1 MPVAFIT
8 NDFTRLKDGTDVP
21 GGCAYYRC
29 SLPMFACGQPGK
41 LGRPAFHPSHGF
53 GIKETDT
60 RAVFGFDTVVLKLI
74 MFRWTPRQMLIAQQ
88 LGQRIIVDIDDSYDF
103 LPESNRAWEVTHP
116 DRNRVMNRDHYRRVI
131 EQADIVTVSTPFLL
145 EHHAKTHPDVRMIRN
160 GVYPDMFHVKPQS
173 RKPVIGWV
181 GAIPFRSGDLETLRD
196 WLPGFLEKHD
206 LLFHHAGDG
215 FGNVKFHE
223 VVGIPE
229 QRVRYQDGAPM
240 SHYGDLLTQFD
251 VGLVPL
257 TDIPF
262 NHAKSC
268 IKGLEYASAG
278 IPFVAQD
285 LPEYRMLAASGVGRV
300 ASSPSEWVA
309 HLEDLLDLGTR
320 KIEAARGRDVTVGQH
335 SIMCRE
341 PEWQALLAPNDGGR
355 NRVKSFLAAS
365 AAS

>member
-53 GIKETDT
+53 GIKESDT

-116 DRNRVMNRDHYRRVI
+116 DNNRVMNRDHYRRVI

-145 EHHAKTHPDVRMIRN
+145 EHHRKTHPDVRMIRN

-196 WLPGFLEKHD
+196 WL
-206 LLFHHAGDG
+206 
-215 FGNVKFHE
+215 
-223 VVGIPE
+223 
-229 QRVRYQDGAPM
+229 
-240 SHYGDLLTQFD
+240 
-251 VGLVPL
+251 
-257 TDIPF
+257 
-262 NHAKSC
+262 
-268 IKGLEYASAG
+268 
-278 IPFVAQD
+278 
-285 LPEYRMLAASGVGRV
+285 
-300 ASSPSEWVA
+300 
-309 HLEDLLDLGTR
+309 
-320 KIEAARGRDVTVGQH
+320 QH
-335 SIMCRE
+335 S
-341 PEWQALLAPNDGGR
+341 
-355 NRVKSFLAAS
+355 
-365 AAS
+365 